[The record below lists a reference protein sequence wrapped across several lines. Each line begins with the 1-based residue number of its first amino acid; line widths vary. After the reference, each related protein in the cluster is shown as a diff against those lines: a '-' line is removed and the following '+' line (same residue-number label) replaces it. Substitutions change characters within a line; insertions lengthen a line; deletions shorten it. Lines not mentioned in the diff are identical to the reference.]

1 MELNMKFKEREKGKC
16 IRFAQTETTCDPG
29 EPFEQSRRS
38 WAPEPLSSPTRAK
51 VEGWWGS

>member
-38 WAPEPLSSPTRAK
+38 WAPEPL
-51 VEGWWGS
+51 